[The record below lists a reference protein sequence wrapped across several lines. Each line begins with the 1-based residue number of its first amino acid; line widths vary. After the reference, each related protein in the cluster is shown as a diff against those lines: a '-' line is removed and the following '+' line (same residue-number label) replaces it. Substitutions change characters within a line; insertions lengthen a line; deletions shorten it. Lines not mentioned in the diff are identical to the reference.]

1 MAITVKTVR
10 PLAAWIGNKRIEI
23 EWPGGTLEELIRY
36 LHEKTGANIEGEVL
50 EADGSLA
57 YVVTVNG
64 EIQRTLS
71 ASIQDGDEISFL
83 LPIGG
88 G

>member
-1 MAITVKTVR
+1 MAVIVKTVR
-10 PLAAWIGNKRIEI
+10 PLATWIGNKKIEV
-23 EWPGGTLEELIRY
+23 EWHGGTLEELIRY
-36 LHEKTGANIEGEVL
+36 LQEETGANIEGEVK

-64 EIQRTLS
+64 EIQKKLS
-71 ASIQDGDEISFL
+71 ATVQDGDEISFL

>member
-1 MAITVKTVR
+1 MAITVNTVR
-10 PLAAWIGNKRIEI
+10 PIAEWIGKRRIEI

-36 LHEKTGANIEGEVL
+36 LHEKTGADIESEVK

-57 YVVTVNG
+57 YVVTLNG
-64 EIQRTLS
+64 EIQRSLS
-71 ASIQDGDEISFL
+71 VPIQDGDEISFL